1 MQLHTVRAGESL
13 TAIGGEYGVSPGL
26 IARVNGL
33 EPPFALAV
41 GQSLLIL
48 KPRVL
53 HTVRSGETLY
63 SVARQYDADPL
74 QLLRNNPN
82 LEGRAALFPGQVLV
96 IDWEDTPDTK
106 LEINGYAEPDVQEAV
121 LRTILPYS
129 TFLAPFTYGVSKTGG
144 LVPLNDETLLRWAD
158 QYGVTPWLHL
168 STLTEDGTF
177 SNERAAVALATAESR
192 ASLADAAIGTA
203 LEKGYGGI
211 DVDFEFIFPEQAE
224 AYADFVALLRRRAN
238 GLGLEVVVV
247 LAPKTSAD
255 QAGVL
260 YQGHNYRLL
269 GEAANAVLLMT
280 YEWGYTY
287 GPPMAVAPID
297 AVKRV
302 LDYAITEI
310 PPEKIFMGFPNY
322 AYDWTLP
329 FITGESR
336 ATSISNPEAVA
347 LAVRMG
353 AEIQFDKKAQ
363 TPYFHYTD
371 EQGMVHEVWFEDPR
385 SCLAKFDLAASYGFR
400 GLGVWNYMRPFPACF
415 SLLNVRFLL

>member
-1 MQLHTVRAGESL
+1 MQLHTVRAGETL
-13 TAIGGEYGVSPGL
+13 TAIGGQYGVDPGL

-33 EPPFALAV
+33 EPPYALAV

-48 KPRVL
+48 TPKLL
-53 HTVRSGETLY
+53 HTVRQGDTLY
-63 SVARQYDADPL
+63 SVARQYGAEPL

-82 LEGRAALFPGQVLV
+82 LGGRPALFPGQVLV
-96 IDWEDTPDTK
+96 IQWTDSPTQPMEV
-106 LEINGYAEPDVQEAV
+106 NGYAEPDVDEAV
-121 LRTILPYS
+121 LRGILPYS

-144 LVPLNDETLLRWAD
+144 LVPLNDEKLLRLAD
-158 QYGVTPWLHL
+158 QYGVVPWLHL
-168 STLTEDGTF
+168 STLTEDGNF
-177 SNERAAVALATAESR
+177 SNERAAIALATAESR
-192 ASLADAAIGTA
+192 SALADAAIATA

-224 AYADFVALLRRRAN
+224 AYASFITTLRQRAN
-238 GLGLEVVVV
+238 AVGLEVVVA
-247 LAPKTSAD
+247 LAPKTSST

-260 YQGHNYRLL
+260 YEGHNYRLL

-287 GPPMAVAPID
+287 GPPMAVAPIN

-302 LDYAITEI
+302 LDYAVTEI

-329 FITGESR
+329 FVTGESR

-347 LAVRMG
+347 RAVKMG
-353 AEIQFDKKAQ
+353 AEIRFDETAQ

-371 EQGMVHEVWFEDPR
+371 DGGTVHEVWFEDPR
-385 SCLAKFDLAASYGFR
+385 SCLAKFDLAAEYGFR
-400 GLGVWNYMRPFPACF
+400 GLGFWNFMRPFPACF
-415 SLLNVRFLL
+415 SLLNARFLL

>member
-1 MQLHTVRAGESL
+1 MQLHTVRAGETL

-33 EPPFALAV
+33 ESPFALAV

-63 SVARQYDADPL
+63 SVARQYDTDPL

-224 AYADFVALLRRRAN
+224 AYADFVALLRQRAN
-238 GLGLEVVVV
+238 GLGLEVVVA

-287 GPPMAVAPID
+287 RLICC
-297 AVKRV
+297 V
-302 LDYAITEI
+302 L
-310 PPEKIFMGFPNY
+310 
-322 AYDWTLP
+322 
-329 FITGESR
+329 
-336 ATSISNPEAVA
+336 
-347 LAVRMG
+347 
-353 AEIQFDKKAQ
+353 
-363 TPYFHYTD
+363 
-371 EQGMVHEVWFEDPR
+371 
-385 SCLAKFDLAASYGFR
+385 
-400 GLGVWNYMRPFPACF
+400 
-415 SLLNVRFLL
+415 

>member
-1 MQLHTVRAGESL
+1 MQLHTVQAGETL

-48 KPRVL
+48 KPRIL

-63 SVARQYDADPL
+63 SVAGQYAIEPL

-106 LEINGYAEPDVQEAV
+106 LEINGYAEPDVQESV

-144 LVPLNDETLLRWAD
+144 LVPLQDETLLRWAN

-238 GLGLEVVVV
+238 ALGLEVVVA

-302 LDYAITEI
+302 LDYAVTEI

-329 FITGESR
+329 FVTGESR

-353 AEIQFDKKAQ
+353 AEIQFDEKAQ

-371 EQGMVHEVWFEDPR
+371 DRGMVHEVWFEDPR

-400 GLGVWNYMRPFPACF
+400 GLGFWNYMRPFPACF